1 MKASTILA
9 TCFGIGYFPFAS
21 GTAMSAVATV
31 LAIPL
36 ARWGGPS
43 ALLAGSLASF
53 LLGIYVCGQHER
65 ITGRPDL
72 PNEDPSECVID
83 ELAGQWLA
91 CAFIAGFAGTHQSLF
106 AFLLA
111 FVCFRLFDITKL
123 WPVSIAED
131 FPGGLGV
138 MADDMVAGLMAGV
151 LAVTAVYF
159 LPPMH
164 F

>member
-1 MKASTILA
+1 MKLNPNTVLAS
-9 TCFGIGYFPFAS
+9 CFGIGYFPLAS
-21 GTAMSAVATV
+21 GTVMSAVATV

-43 ALLAGSLASF
+43 ALLAGSLAAF
-53 LLGIYVCGQHER
+53 LLGIYVCGVHER
-65 ITGRPDL
+65 ITGR
-72 PNEDPSECVID
+72 EDPSECVID

-111 FVCFRLFDITKL
+111 FACFRLFDITKL
-123 WPVSIAED
+123 WPVSVAED

-151 LAVTAVYF
+151 LAVTALYF
-159 LPPMH
+159 LPQFH